1 MLGKQ
6 VDLITAN
13 AVALGTAPGVFDY
26 YIDGFKTKCTR
37 FKKKTGNQIN
47 LITELI

>member
-6 VDLITAN
+6 VDLIAAN
-13 AVALGTAPGVFDY
+13 AVALGPTEGVFGY
-26 YIDGFKTKCTR
+26 CIEGLKTKCTR
-37 FKKKTGNQIN
+37 FKKKTGNLIN